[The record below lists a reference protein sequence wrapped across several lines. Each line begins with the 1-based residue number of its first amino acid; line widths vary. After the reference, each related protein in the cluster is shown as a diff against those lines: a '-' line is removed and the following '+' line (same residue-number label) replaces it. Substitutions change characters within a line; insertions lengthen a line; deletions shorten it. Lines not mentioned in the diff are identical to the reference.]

1 MTVDAMLADELIE
14 SLTTVGE
21 WFEKNSEGI
30 FYFVT
35 FQPVTIK
42 TSVILYEN
50 KEKIFCF
57 DRIVVST
64 EYLE

>member
-1 MTVDAMLADELIE
+1 MIVDAMLADELIE
-14 SLTTVGE
+14 SMTTVGE
-21 WFEKNSEGI
+21 CFEKNSEGI

-50 KEKIFCF
+50 KEKKSFVLIGLLLA
-57 DRIVVST
+57 RNI
-64 EYLE
+64 